1 MLADRRLVFKNVRGR
16 RLQAGVIFGSNPK
29 SATKW
34 CDQPT
39 APPQLIHNETIKRVN
54 TLQGEGE
61 KNGISKQFEKLE
73 AYGGKEAS

>member
-1 MLADRRLVFKNVRGR
+1 MLADRRLVFKNVRGG

-29 SATKW
+29 SAASW

-61 KNGISKQFEKLE
+61 KNGISKQSENF
-73 AYGGKEAS
+73 ASYGWKEAS